1 MGWITNMD
9 SIERSARKMILEF
22 SLNAS
27 AGQAHAAVQ
36 TLDSLLVTLRN
47 NEKGKLEIAR
57 RLERS

>member
-1 MGWITNMD
+1 
-9 SIERSARKMILEF
+9 MILEF